1 MTDTRLSD
9 LVQAMN
15 EGRINRRQFIQ
26 RALALGVSLPALALA
41 LGPGA
46 GAAPASPPR
55 VPSSRSQTDATTLI
69 IADNLAGN
77 WITLDPAR
85 IYEVNSQA
93 AMNVVYECLY
103 HLPDSTKADQFEPLL
118 AEAMPDVSA
127 DGKVVTIKLRPGVK
141 FHNTG
146 NEMTSA
152 DWIYSWNRL
161 KAVADNPSFLA
172 EYVGTYEAVDPLTL
186 RLTLETPNAALVPI
200 LAATPLSVTDS
211 KAVMEQGGADLTS
224 AGTPEV
230 QGTIDFMTKQSAGT
244 GPYRVTT
251 WDIETEV
258 VVEAHADYWGGA
270 PKLQRII
277 WRNVGD
283 PNTQLQLVQTGEID
297 IAYAVDP
304 DKVAEVEAD
313 PNLQIFQA
321 PTLNLDYLAFNTSE
335 AVGGPLAKKE
345 LRQAIAYAIDYDG
358 IINGLSG
365 GASIRPATMIPLG
378 LLGTD
383 EVKDLAYKPDLA
395 KAQELFATIG
405 GPVEL
410 TLTYGADA
418 SSSNGV
424 SLDVLLAKIQAD
436 LQKIDGLT
444 VKLNPMDQAQR
455 LADFRAAKIAFTFSG
470 WSADYPDVHAYAEP
484 FGKTGGAAA
493 KRVNYSNP
501 QVDALLAQGIG
512 ELDPEKRKQAYIDL
526 QKLMIDDAAF
536 IALEQPIDRKPA
548 SKAVQNVTTH
558 SIYMIQ
564 LHYASKTA

>member
-186 RLTLETPNAALVPI
+186 
-200 LAATPLSVTDS
+200 
-211 KAVMEQGGADLTS
+211 
-224 AGTPEV
+224 
-230 QGTIDFMTKQSAGT
+230 
-244 GPYRVTT
+244 
-251 WDIETEV
+251 
-258 VVEAHADYWGGA
+258 
-270 PKLQRII
+270 
-277 WRNVGD
+277 
-283 PNTQLQLVQTGEID
+283 
-297 IAYAVDP
+297 
-304 DKVAEVEAD
+304 
-313 PNLQIFQA
+313 
-321 PTLNLDYLAFNTSE
+321 
-335 AVGGPLAKKE
+335 
-345 LRQAIAYAIDYDG
+345 
-358 IINGLSG
+358 
-365 GASIRPATMIPLG
+365 
-378 LLGTD
+378 
-383 EVKDLAYKPDLA
+383 
-395 KAQELFATIG
+395 
-405 GPVEL
+405 
-410 TLTYGADA
+410 
-418 SSSNGV
+418 
-424 SLDVLLAKIQAD
+424 
-436 LQKIDGLT
+436 
-444 VKLNPMDQAQR
+444 
-455 LADFRAAKIAFTFSG
+455 
-470 WSADYPDVHAYAEP
+470 
-484 FGKTGGAAA
+484 
-493 KRVNYSNP
+493 
-501 QVDALLAQGIG
+501 
-512 ELDPEKRKQAYIDL
+512 
-526 QKLMIDDAAF
+526 
-536 IALEQPIDRKPA
+536 
-548 SKAVQNVTTH
+548 
-558 SIYMIQ
+558 
-564 LHYASKTA
+564 